1 MAAGTGKG
9 GSGSIIHMMTDGA
22 ASPVAPADGKKP
34 EREEVH

>member
-9 GSGSIIHMMTDGA
+9 GSGSIIHMTADTA